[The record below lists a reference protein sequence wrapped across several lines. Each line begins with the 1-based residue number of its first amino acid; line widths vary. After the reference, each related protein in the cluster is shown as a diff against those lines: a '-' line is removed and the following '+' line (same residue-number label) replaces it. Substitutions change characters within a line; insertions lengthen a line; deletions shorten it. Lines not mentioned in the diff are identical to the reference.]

1 MKKKTIIGIASMMLV
16 ALLMCACAGN
26 VTPNTEPTPLPE
38 QTPATDA
45 TDAPEATDMPENT
58 DIPAEGPRGYYEIN
72 EDNTEIKVYLEKA
85 QGEWSFEECP
95 NLNIKAEEDEEGY
108 AVFTISGKA
117 ADTCK
122 VKFICSKDGA
132 VVCESNMEVFV
143 NEAMYVEVISA
154 DIKTKEAK

>member
-1 MKKKTIIGIASMMLV
+1 MKKNYYRNCFNDACRSAYV
-16 ALLMCACAGN
+16 RCAGN

-38 QTPATDA
+38 QTLQQ
-45 TDAPEATDMPENT
+45 MPQT
-58 DIPAEGPRGYYEIN
+58 LLKRQTCPKIRIYRRRSRAYYEIN

-122 VKFICSKDGA
+122 VKFTCSKDGA
-132 VVCESNMEVFV
+132 VVCECNMEVFV
-143 NEAMYVEVISA
+143 NEAMYVEVVSA